1 MFSAAR
7 HFSQKTIRT
16 LSRRGVEILSATY
29 IPGPDGSYLNGETA
43 FNVVDNGVGRVLT
56 FSQVIKEV
64 E

>member
-1 MFSAAR
+1 MTHADRYFNK
-7 HFSQKTIRT
+7 KTIRT

-56 FSQVIKEV
+56 FSQVLKEM